1 MKKITF
7 AILGLGNRGGVYART
22 LQLFSEQAE
31 VVAVAES
38 RRASVEAANSYLKL
52 PPDRLFSTAEEL
64 LQQPK
69 LADVMIVATQD
80 AQHRDHALQ
89 ALNRGYDLLLEK
101 PIATDPEAVRQIEET
116 AHRLGRKVVVAHVLR
131 YSPFYK
137 KVKQLLEE
145 GAVGRIL
152 NLEAAEHVDCRHM
165 AHSYVR
171 GSWRRKAD
179 SCPIILAK
187 CSHDMDLILWLTGKK
202 CLSVSSI
209 GSLDYF
215 TKENMPEGAPYRC
228 AEGCPAE
235 DCPFHAQ
242 RYYLSRI
249 PGWPTNHMHP
259 VTTEENI
266 SRILDTTSYGVCV
279 FQLDNDVPD
288 HQLVQLQL
296 ADQVTVSFSLN
307 AMHTRGTRT
316 IRIGGTAGELW
327 GDMAE
332 KKIYV
337 QKHGGEVECI
347 EITTDNSGH
356 GGGDA
361 GLVRD
366 MMTYFRGEEIS
377 AAVTTIGRSSESH
390 YVAFAAE
397 ASRMLGGEKINMD
410 TFIK

>member
-22 LQLFSEQAE
+22 LQMFPEQAE
-31 VVAVAES
+31 VVAVAEA
-38 RRASVEAANSYLKL
+38 RKHCIEAVNSYLKL
-52 PPDRLFSTAEEL
+52 PENRMFQTAEEL

-69 LADVMIVATQD
+69 LADVLVVATQD
-80 AQHRDHALQ
+80 AQHRDHACKALQ
-89 ALNRGYDLLLEK
+89 LGYDLLLEK
-101 PIATDPEAVRQIEET
+101 PIATDPEAVREIERI
-116 AHRLGRKVVVAHVLR
+116 ANRLGRKVVVAHVLR

-137 KVKQLLEE
+137 KVKQLLDQ

-171 GSWRRKAD
+171 GSWRRKDA
-179 SCPIILAK
+179 SSPIILAK

-228 AEGCPAE
+228 ADGCPAK

-266 SRILDTTSYGVCV
+266 SHILNTTRYGVCV
-279 FQLDNDVPD
+279 FQQDNDVPD
-288 HQLVQLQL
+288 HQLVQL
-296 ADQVTVSFSLN
+296 AMEDHVTAAFSLN

-316 IRIGGTAGELW
+316 IRVGGTAGELW
-327 GDMAE
+327 GDMND

-337 QKHGGEVECI
+337 QKHGGEVECF

-361 GLVRD
+361 GLVHD
-366 MMTYFRGEEIS
+366 MMSYFRGEEIS
-377 AAVTTIGRSSESH
+377 NSITTIGRSSESH

-397 ASRMLGGEKINMD
+397 ESRLLGGEKINMD
-410 TFIK
+410 TFIE